1 MYKLPLYLI
10 ALLFLTGCFGA
21 KHEFTSGT
29 IGWSYSYQKA
39 DKEATDKEK
48 EATDKEADFSVA
60 FECKP
65 TALKTKSEIEVKLPN
80 LDFIPGR
87 NGGQIKL
94 FRGTVPKALDLEAL
108 ALFVPLYTACV
119 GEKEKEKEKEKESKT

>member
-21 KHEFTSGT
+21 KHEFTSST

-39 DKEATDKEK
+39 DKEATN
-48 EATDKEADFSVA
+48 KEADFSVA

-65 TALKTKSEIEVKLPN
+65 TALKTKSEIEVKPLPSFN
-80 LDFIPGR
+80 LGTQGR
-87 NGGQIKL
+87 
-94 FRGTVPKALDLEAL
+94 TVQKALTQALDLEAL

-119 GEKEKEKEKEKESKT
+119 GEKKKEE